1 MRTLKSDAGR
11 NKSTWLLG
19 FHVVRGLFLSRENAG
34 LAQLRRTII
43 KSNTNK
49 RKRESERNRSGRVE
63 QRYREFG
70 KSWRSLCLCQRV
82 QCRASELSTPDC
94 PASALHLTSPLYHC
108 KAPAGAAREAEL
120 SFIVV
125 IKSTAIFSSCA
136 RLIATNEIMLHSSYR
151 LLYAIDLNPRLY
163 KAFNL
168 HVLISIIEGYVQTQC
183 IHTQRSCRS

>member
-1 MRTLKSDAGR
+1 
-11 NKSTWLLG
+11 
-19 FHVVRGLFLSRENAG
+19 
-34 LAQLRRTII
+34 
-43 KSNTNK
+43 
-49 RKRESERNRSGRVE
+49 
-63 QRYREFG
+63 
-70 KSWRSLCLCQRV
+70 
-82 QCRASELSTPDC
+82 
-94 PASALHLTSPLYHC
+94 LTSPLYHC

-151 LLYAIDLNPRLY
+151 LLYAVDLNPRLY